1 LSQRGP
7 GVTEVPGYRPRVLF
21 VCEHDA
27 GAARMCAAYLQHMA
41 GDRYEPIAAAL
52 APAGGLRAEA
62 AIALSEDGVTIADG
76 TGLAMTPDLAE
87 IVDRIVTL
95 GFTLNPE
102 VARAVPRE
110 EWGIPDP
117 AGRQMQEVRII
128 RDTIRRLV
136 EKLVARLDAETTV
149 R

>member
-1 LSQRGP
+1 MPYQ
-7 GVTEVPGYRPRVLF
+7 PRVLF

-27 GAARMCAAYLQHMA
+27 GAARLCAAYLRRLA

-52 APAGGLRAEA
+52 EPAAGLRSEVAS
-62 AIALSEDGVTIADG
+62 ALLEDGLNLEDAP
-76 TGLAMTPDLAE
+76 GLAMTPDLAE
-87 IVDRIVTL
+87 IVDRIITL

-102 VARAVPRE
+102 VARGVPRE

-117 AGRQMQEVRII
+117 AGRPVQEIRVI
-128 RDTIRRLV
+128 RDLARRLV
-136 EKLVARLDAETTV
+136 ERLVARLDTEAAV

>member
-1 LSQRGP
+1 M
-7 GVTEVPGYRPRVLF
+7 TYRPRVLF

-27 GAARMCAAYLQHMA
+27 GAARMCAAFLEQMA
-41 GDRYEPIAAAL
+41 GDRYEALAAAL
-52 APAGGLRAEA
+52 EPAPSVRPEA
-62 AIALSEDGVTIADG
+62 AAALSEAGVDLTDGP
-76 TGLAMTPDLAE
+76 GLAMTSDLAD

-102 VARAVPRE
+102 VARDVPRE

-117 AGRQMQEVRII
+117 AGRQIQEVRVI
-128 RDTIRRLV
+128 RDTVHRLI
-136 EKLVARLDAETTV
+136 EKLVARLDTEATV

>member
-1 LSQRGP
+1 M
-7 GVTEVPGYRPRVLF
+7 TYRPRVLF

-27 GAARMCAAYLQHMA
+27 GAARMCAAFLQEMA
-41 GDRYEPIAAAL
+41 GDRYEAL
-52 APAGGLRAEA
+52 AASLEPSEGLCPEVAK
-62 AIALSEDGVTIADG
+62 ALSEDGLPVSDG
-76 TGLAMTPDLAE
+76 PGRKMTSDLAD

-102 VARAVPRE
+102 VARGVPRE
-110 EWGIPDP
+110 EWGIPNP
-117 AGRQMQEVRII
+117 SGRQMPEVRII

-136 EKLVARLDAETTV
+136 EKLVARLDTEAAV

>member
-1 LSQRGP
+1 MSP
-7 GVTEVPGYRPRVLF
+7 YRKRVLF

-27 GAARMCAAYLQHMA
+27 GSSRMCAAYLDSVA
-41 GDRYEPIAAAL
+41 GDRYEALAAAL
-52 APAGGLRAEA
+52 EPAAGVRPEA
-62 AIALSEDGVTIADG
+62 AWSLSEDKVPVADG
-76 TGLAMTPDLAE
+76 PGRPMSAELAE
-87 IVDRIVTL
+87 VMDRIVTL

-102 VARAVPRE
+102 VARGVARE

-117 AGRQMQEVRII
+117 AGRQMQEVRVI

-136 EKLVARLDAETTV
+136 ERLVARLDTEAAV

>member
-1 LSQRGP
+1 MSP
-7 GVTEVPGYRPRVLF
+7 YRKRVLF

-27 GAARMCAAYLQHMA
+27 GSSRMCAAYLDSLA
-41 GDRYEPIAAAL
+41 GDRYEALAAAL
-52 APAGGLRAEA
+52 EPSAGVRPEA
-62 AIALSEDGVTIADG
+62 AWSLSEDKVAVADG
-76 TGLAMTPDLAE
+76 PGRPMSPELADVM
-87 IVDRIVTL
+87 DRIVTL

-102 VARAVPRE
+102 VARDIPRE

-117 AGRQMQEVRII
+117 AGRQLQEVRVI

-136 EKLVARLDAETTV
+136 ERLVARLDTEAAV